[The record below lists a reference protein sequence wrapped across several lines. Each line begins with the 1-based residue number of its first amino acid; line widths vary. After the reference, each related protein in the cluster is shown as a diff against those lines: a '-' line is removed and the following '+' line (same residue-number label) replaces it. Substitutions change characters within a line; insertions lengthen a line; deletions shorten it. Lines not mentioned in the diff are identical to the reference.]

1 MPIEL
6 DSAYQKIADFAP
18 NPMQEEMFGRIASGD
33 CAALLKAPTGSGK
46 TEAVLVPALAGLLN
60 GTYPHRLFLI
70 LPTRSLVDDQIERV
84 KHIFN
89 RLSPQVNRPLAL
101 VVDTGGQSYR
111 QVWEKGSVGGPQH
124 RHLYDGDVII
134 TTLDKFL
141 YRFFSFG
148 EPFKNY
154 IFPLRIHYGA
164 KKPLFCF
171 DEAHTYEDVAFTNF
185 VNLIHTLAIEKG
197 HDVVVMTATM
207 PEEYTRHLNFLDT
220 VDFINGENGQRL
232 REFYQRLH
240 EEKILQRPHE
250 EKILEYHPL
259 SSDDLVP
266 ALVEQAKQ
274 HYRKE
279 RRVIVTVELV
289 KDAIEVYEKLRN
301 EFGSDVLLYHGRIPD
316 VVEGE
321 TDKGRTKIYEML
333 KSRDKNGKG
342 YLLVTTSAIEV
353 GCDLN
358 AHTLVTELCNPDQLI
373 QRAGRCNRNGQIHDA
388 RVIVIGNE
396 IKEFLRDLDEEE
408 QAAYIETLKAMHGQ
422 PLDSKR
428 ILTHLRV
435 KPQMDYR
442 VQKMFEMLYE
452 YVYEANQVYKNVHE
466 KGMVIT
472 RSWEPS
478 ITVCT
483 GFDERS
489 RPQNAVS
496 VNLRSLIAYSQRD
509 ETVTPGCTLYRRY
522 YEGDESHQMKL
533 EEVTGGWHCAYLVDL
548 YLKVPDG
555 YFDSL
560 TGYKDLPKGFT
571 LEFVKDYREHV
582 AFNVNTVKQKGKKSG
597 KTKGNTADKENVEQ
611 KKAFIWYLRPLQ
623 VQSSDEQ
630 SDESEDSEKATDNN
644 QDE

>member
-1 MPIEL
+1 MPI
-6 DSAYQKIADFAP
+6 DVASAYSQSVDFSP

-33 CAALLKAPTGSGK
+33 CAVLLKAPTGSGK
-46 TEAVLVPALAGLLN
+46 TEAVLVPALAGLLD
-60 GTYPHRLFLI
+60 GKEPRRLFLI
-70 LPTRSLVDDQIERV
+70 LPARSLVEDQTRRV
-84 KHIFN
+84 EKIFA
-89 RLSPQVNRPLAL
+89 RLSEKSAKPLSL
-101 VVDTGGQSYR
+101 VVDTGAHSFRKVWKNGQVTEER
-111 QVWEKGSVGGPQH
+111 H

-141 YRFFSFG
+141 YRFFGFG

-207 PEEYTRHLNFLDT
+207 PEEYTRHLNFLDV
-220 VDFINGENGQRL
+220 VDFVNGENGQRL
-232 REFYQRLH
+232 RKFY
-240 EEKILQRPHE
+240 QRPHE

-259 SSDDLVP
+259 SSDDLVQ
-266 ALVEQAKQ
+266 ALVEQAKK
-274 HYRKE
+274 HYRKD

-289 KDAIEVYEKLRN
+289 KDAVEVYERLRG

-316 VVEGE
+316 TVDGE
-321 TDKGRTKIYEML
+321 ADKGRTKIYEML
-333 KSRDKNGKG
+333 KSRDENSEG

-353 GCDLN
+353 GCDLD
-358 AHTLVTELCNPDQLI
+358 AHVLITELCNPDQLI
-373 QRAGRCNRNGQIHDA
+373 QRAGRCNRKGQIKDA

-396 IKEFLRDLDEEE
+396 IKEFLRDLDEEA
-408 QAAYIETLKAMHGQ
+408 QAAYVETLKAMSNR
-422 PLDSKR
+422 PLDSEC
-428 ILTHLRV
+428 ILAHLRV

-496 VNLRSLIAYSQRD
+496 VNLRSLITYSQRD

-533 EEVTGGWHCAYLVDL
+533 EEVTGGSHCAYLVDL
-548 YLKVPDG
+548 YLKVPEA
-555 YFDSL
+555 YFDRV
-560 TGYKDLPKGFT
+560 TGYKDLPKGFSF
-571 LEFVKDYREHV
+571 EFIRGYQEYVSFGISAD
-582 AFNVNTVKQKGKKSG
+582 KQNARGSKKKGKVETG
-597 KTKGNTADKENVEQ
+597 ENTQQ
-611 KKAFIWYLRPLQ
+611 KAYIWYLRPMQ
-623 VQSSDEQ
+623 IEFSEEPESKENTT
-630 SDESEDSEKATDNN
+630 SEDTE
-644 QDE
+644 